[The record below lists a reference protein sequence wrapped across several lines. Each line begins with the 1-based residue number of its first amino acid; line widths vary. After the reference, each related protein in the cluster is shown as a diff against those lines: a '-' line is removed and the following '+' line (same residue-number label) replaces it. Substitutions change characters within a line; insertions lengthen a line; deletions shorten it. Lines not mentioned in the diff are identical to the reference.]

1 VYAVVRLAGEQVF
14 VKPDDII
21 EVPKLDVVEGS
32 TIRCEDVLLFS
43 DGKDVK
49 VGRPLVDG
57 VSVLA
62 EVLEHGKAR
71 KVIVFK
77 MKRRKN
83 YRRKNGHRQGFTRLK
98 IKEISA

>member
-1 VYAVVRLAGEQVF
+1 MYAVVRLAGEQVF